1 MNILEEKLRN
11 AYANK
16 TVLVT
21 GHTGFKGTWLLGLL
35 QQFSCRVVGCALQ
48 PTVIEEKCF
57 YDTLFSFHPSVDI
70 RLDIRNFE
78 QLCDVIQQYKPEVV
92 FHLAAQSLI
101 SQGIRDPMETYSTNI
116 MGLVHLLEGV
126 RSLEHVG
133 IVVVTSDKCY
143 APSSDI
149 HTETSV
155 LGGEEPYSVSKASM
169 EMITSNP

>member
-1 MNILEEKLRN
+1 
-11 AYANK
+11 
-16 TVLVT
+16 
-21 GHTGFKGTWLLGLL
+21 
-35 QQFSCRVVGCALQ
+35 
-48 PTVIEEKCF
+48 
-57 YDTLFSFHPSVDI
+57 
-70 RLDIRNFE
+70 
-78 QLCDVIQQYKPEVV
+78 
-92 FHLAAQSLI
+92 
-101 SQGIRDPMETYSTNI
+101 

-169 EMITSNP
+169 EMIVRTYQNDPMYKHSIATARSGNVIGEGFCDRSLDSRLDSK